1 MTLTTQT
8 APITVEEKKA
18 IKEELVELIAND
30 RSIQLPAMG
39 CEPSDLARIIDS
51 LKGRAWDL
59 YRQLPDRESV
69 LPIVVVK
76 AAQHRNTR
84 K

>member
-8 APITVEEKKA
+8 APITVEEKNA
-18 IKEELVELIAND
+18 IKAELIQLIAND

-39 CEPSDLARIIDS
+39 CEPSDLARITDS
-51 LKGRAWDL
+51 LKGQAWDL
-59 YRQLPDRESV
+59 YKQLPNREAV
-69 LPIVVVK
+69 LPIVVVN
-76 AAQHRNTR
+76 AAQLRNRR